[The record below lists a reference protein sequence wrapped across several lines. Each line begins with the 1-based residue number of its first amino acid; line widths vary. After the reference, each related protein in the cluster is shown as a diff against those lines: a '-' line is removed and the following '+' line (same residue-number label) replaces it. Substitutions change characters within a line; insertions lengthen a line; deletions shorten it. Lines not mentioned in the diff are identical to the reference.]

1 MHPAETKKHYAKQ
14 HYLLNRC
21 FSGLVPCIWK
31 LGVTLFFEG
40 DVLVDLLRSDQHQ
53 LAAHFCFWLCSI
65 ATLMVGFFSYFVLR
79 FDWTAGFVP
88 AREATS
94 DRLAHRILREKNA
107 CLQVED
113 WLDITNN
120 AARALDERGKER
132 VMQVGVGIA
141 F

>member
-1 MHPAETKKHYAKQ
+1 
-14 HYLLNRC
+14 
-21 FSGLVPCIWK
+21 
-31 LGVTLFFEG
+31 
-40 DVLVDLLRSDQHQ
+40 
-53 LAAHFCFWLCSI
+53 
-65 ATLMVGFFSYFVLR
+65 MVGFFSYFVLR

-113 WLDITNN
+113 WLDRT
-120 AARALDERGKER
+120 LDERGKER